1 MREAFTAVRVGAKVN
16 RDKRA
21 GNLKNPLAR
30 GRGSES
36 GADVRQVIR
45 ERERTHGLWRK
56 EPPTDEA
63 GYK

>member
-1 MREAFTAVRVGAKVN
+1 MQEAFTVDWVGAKVN

-36 GADVRQVIR
+36 GADVREAIR
-45 ERERTHGLWRK
+45 RRFGDRVF
-56 EPPTDEA
+56 
-63 GYK
+63 